1 MDSVDVTYE
10 WTVGADPRVYRSRT
24 IRLFFENPVGPVT
37 VRLKVN
43 TGTATGCAAVD
54 GKEVMGQKTL
64 VVLPAKEAPV
74 FGDYEGYSLS
84 DPSRKYTIQI
94 RNNSLLNLP
103 EGCTYN
109 LRDELKIGSTALF
122 AYSGTFDP
130 AYGAGSL
137 EGKAV
142 LDRKDKRAIVV
153 EYSYSDPKKAVPGT
167 RLRDK
172 FIGRRK

>member
-1 MDSVDVTYE
+1 
-10 WTVGADPRVYRSRT
+10 VYRSRT
-24 IRLFFENPVGPVT
+24 VRIFFENSVGPVT

-43 TGTATGCAAVD
+43 TTTATGCTAFD
-54 GKEVMGQKTL
+54 GKEVIGQKTL
-64 VVLPAKEAPV
+64 VVLPPKEAPI

-84 DPSRKYTIQI
+84 APSRKFTIQI

-142 LDRKDKRAIVV
+142 LDRNDRRAIVF
-153 EYSYSDPKKAVPGT
+153 EYTYSDPKKAVPGT

-172 FIGRRK
+172 FIGHRK